1 MEKRFLKRLYDSINY
16 SLNNLYVN
24 NDDNKMSN
32 NKQSM
37 IKIVKWFN
45 HEVWKYCCGK
55 WFDRRNEE
63 FCFKCGNK

>member
-1 MEKRFLKRLYDSINY
+1 
-16 SLNNLYVN
+16 
-24 NDDNKMSN
+24 MSN
-32 NKQSM
+32 NKQNM